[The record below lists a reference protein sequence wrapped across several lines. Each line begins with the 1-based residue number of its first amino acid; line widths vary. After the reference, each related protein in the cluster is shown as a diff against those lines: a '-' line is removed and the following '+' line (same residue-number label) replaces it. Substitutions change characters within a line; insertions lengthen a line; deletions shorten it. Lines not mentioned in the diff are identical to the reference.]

1 MTKPSQFS
9 SLVQCFFTE
18 HLCEHKQVSTRT
30 ITVYRDTFRLLFSFM
45 QERTGRPPSALDI
58 TNLDAPDVLAFLD
71 HLESIRQ
78 NVPRTRNVRLSA
90 IRSFFRFVSVREVDH
105 LAIVN
110 RVLAIPNKR
119 TDRPLI
125 TFLTRAEIEAILE
138 SPDRKTWLGS
148 RDHAL
153 LLSMYNT
160 GARASELSNLKRG
173 EVSFG
178 SPTMIQLHG
187 KGRKDRSVPL
197 WPQTSRVL
205 QQWFRVLGADDN
217 ALAFPSTRSTALS
230 ADALD
235 RLLQGAIKKALP
247 KCPDL
252 AQKRVTPHVIRHTTA
267 LHLLQSG
274 VDIAVIALW
283 LGHESIETTHGYVE
297 ADLDMKQRALDK
309 LTPVS
314 GKVSRFKAGDSL
326 LRFLSG
332 L

>member
-1 MTKPSQFS
+1 MTAQSHFS
-9 SLVQCFFTE
+9 SLVQCFFTQ
-18 HLCEHKQVSTRT
+18 HLCMHKQVSPRT
-30 ITVYRDTFRLLFSFM
+30 MTAYRDTFRLLFAFM
-45 QERTGRPPSALDI
+45 QGRTARPPSNLEI
-58 TNLDAPDVLAFLD
+58 TDLDAPAVLAFLD
-71 HLESIRQ
+71 YLESARG
-78 NVPRTRNVRLSA
+78 NAPRSRNARLAA
-90 IRSFFRFVSVREVDH
+90 IRSFFRFASARDVDH
-105 LAIVN
+105 LAIIN

-125 TFLTRAEIEAILE
+125 TFLTRAEIGAILNTL
-138 SPDRKTWLGS
+138 DRETWLGS

-153 LLSMYNT
+153 LLTMYNT
-160 GARASELSNLKRG
+160 GARASELTHLKCG
-173 EVSFG
+173 QVSFS

-197 WPQTSRVL
+197 WPQTSHVL
-205 QQWFRVLGADDN
+205 QQWFRVLHADEN
-217 ALAFPSTRSTALS
+217 VLAFPSLHLTPLS

-235 RLLQGAIKKALP
+235 HLLKRAVNRALP

-267 LHLLQSG
+267 MHLLQSG

-297 ADLDMKQRALDK
+297 ADLELKQRALDK

-326 LRFLSG
+326 LQFLAG